1 MPSTLPLGDPVPA
14 DGGFPS
20 AVQQA
25 LSARSAVPF
34 GLYVH
39 IPFCSV
45 RCGYC
50 DFNTYT
56 AEDLGPGASQLSY
69 PDTLI
74 SELVFA
80 RGVLDAMDAPER
92 KLSTVFFGG
101 GTPTLLPPEELARI
115 LARARELFDF
125 RPGAEITT
133 EANPDTITA
142 ETAQILAEAGFTRLS
157 LGMQSAV
164 PRVLKTLDRT
174 HDPANVERAVDAAR
188 AAGLQVSLDLISG
201 TPGETLQDWRSSLEH
216 AVALQPDHISAYSLI
231 IEEGTAMA
239 AKIRRGVLED
249 IDPDDQADKYLLT
262 EEVLGAA
269 GFDWYEVSNFS
280 TSRDARSEH
289 NLNYWVDS
297 DWWGAGPG
305 AHSHMAGLRWW
316 NVKHPAAYAQRLS
329 TGTTPGHGREQLQD
343 EDKVLE
349 HLMLRLRLADGL
361 DIAEYN
367 ALPELARTMGERIS
381 PATVDSLVKEQLISP
396 EAAVPAAGHPEGR
409 VVLTLRG
416 RLLADAVTRRL
427 VP

>member
-14 DGGFPS
+14 DGGFPLP
-20 AVQQA
+20 VQHA
-25 LSARSAVPF
+25 LPARASVPF

-56 AEDLGPGASQLSY
+56 AEDLGPGASQVSY

-74 SELVFA
+74 SELVFGRA
-80 RGVLDAMDAPER
+80 VLDSMGVPER
-92 KLSTVFFGG
+92 PLDTVFFGG
-101 GTPTLLPPEELARI
+101 GTPTLLPAAELARI
-115 LARARELFDF
+115 LGRARELFGF
-125 RPGAEITT
+125 RVDAEITT
-133 EANPDTITA
+133 EANPDTITV
-142 ETAQILAEAGFTRLS
+142 ETAQVLADAGFTRLS

-164 PRVLKTLDRT
+164 PHVLKTLDRT
-174 HDPANVERAVDAAR
+174 HDPANVERAVHAAR

-201 TPGETLQDWRSSLEH
+201 TPGESMEDWRTSLAH

-231 IEEGTAMA
+231 IEDGTAMA
-239 AKIRRGVLED
+239 SKIKRGALPD
-249 IDPDDQADKYLLT
+249 IDPDDQADKYLIT
-262 EEVLGAA
+262 DEVLGAA
-269 GFDWYEVSNFS
+269 GFGWYEVSNFS
-280 TSRDARSEH
+280 TSAQTRSEH
-289 NLNYWVDS
+289 NLNYWLDS

-329 TGTTPGHGREQLQD
+329 SGATPGHGRELLAD

-349 HLMLRLRLADGL
+349 YLMLRLRLAEGL
-361 DIAEYN
+361 DVAEYN
-367 ALPELARTMGERIS
+367 ALPELARTQGDTIS
-381 PATVDSLVKEQLISP
+381 AVALSSLVQDGLIEL
-396 EAAVPAAGHPEGR
+396 EATTPTPAYPQGR
-409 VVLTLRG
+409 AVLTLRG